1 MAANDI
7 LLFAHDPAA
16 NVQTQAEYLADA
28 QREIGHQPGIAKAE
42 LENKALRQASL
53 VASGVAQFLADLQAT
68 DIEDTLTPANISTIM
83 QAVLAALIQA
93 ASYKN
98 LASLTAT
105 VAANALTGT
114 LSAETLD
121 FRDPVVS
128 SGARITRVAAA
139 PVALVVPSGA
149 TLGTV
154 ANVAARI
161 VWGWLDNAGT
171 LEPFVCNLAGG
182 LNLDETTLISTTA
195 ISAAADSANV
205 FYSTIARANVTFRV
219 RGFCDITEVVP
230 GTWATAPTL
239 VQPAGGLAVANSLT
253 GFGAGQTWQ
262 AVTRTSGV
270 TYYNTTGRTIYGYGV
285 TNNPGS
291 NALQLTINGVALP
304 AVTAIAGQ
312 STPGVFCPIPPGA
325 AYVWTYTVISGSIH
339 ELR

>member
-1 MAANDI
+1 MAANEI

-53 VASGVAQFLADLQAT
+53 IASGVAQFLADLQAT

-83 QAVLAALIQA
+83 QAVVAALIQA
-93 ASYKN
+93 ASYKD

-128 SGARITRVAAA
+128 SGARVTRVAAA

-149 TLGTV
+149 TLGTA

-161 VWGWLDNAGT
+161 VWGWIDNAGT
-171 LEPFVCNLAGG
+171 LEPFVCNLSGG

-205 FYSTIARANVTFRV
+205 FYSTVARANVTFRV
-219 RGFCDITEVVP
+219 RGFCDITEAVA

-239 VQPAGGLAVANSLT
+239 VQPAGGLAANSIT
-253 GFGAGQTWQ
+253 GFGVGQTPQ
-262 AVTRTSGV
+262 DMTASRASGV
-270 TYYNTTGRTIYGYGV
+270 TYTNTTGKPIQVIVGSSLNNGNIGV
-285 TNNPGS
+285 V
-291 NALQLTINGVALP
+291 VAGMAYP
-304 AVTAIAGQ
+304 AFTVYSSQ
-312 STPGVFCPIPPGA
+312 SVCFVVPPGA
-325 AYVWTYTVISGSIH
+325 SYSVTLSNLTKWV